1 MNLVDRLLKID
12 LGQIETPKTVKKMYL
27 KKLKQEFDFECVAV
41 DPERISEIYMDAT
54 EMKGSDFENIK
65 MFEVK
70 AFTIADGCEIFKD
83 KKLMDHFKAYN
94 PLDLVKVLMT
104 GGEIDELF
112 NTIQGLSAYSEAK
125 EDEVK
130 N

>member
-1 MNLVDRLLKID
+1 MSLVDRLLKID
-12 LGQIETPKTVKKMYL
+12 LGEIKVPKCTKKMYCR
-27 KKLKQEFDFECVAV
+27 KLDRVEEFECVAV
-41 DPERISEIYMDAT
+41 DPERMSEIYMDAT

-70 AFTIADGCEIFKD
+70 AFTIAAGCVAFKNKD
-83 KKLMDHFKAYN
+83 LMKHFNAPS
-94 PLDLVKVLMT
+94 PLELVKVLLT

-112 NTIQGLSAYSEAK
+112 NTIQDLSAYNEAE
-125 EDEVK
+125 EDEIK